1 MRATAPRKWL
11 YYSFFGKINIMY
23 SIIETGG
30 KQYWVTPGQNL
41 QVEKLEAE
49 VGATVEFKA
58 LWAAEGNGTSSD
70 AKAAKA
76 AKVTAEV
83 VRHLRGRKI
92 IVFKKRAK
100 KGYEKMQGHR
110 QNLTEIK
117 IKEIVL

>member
-1 MRATAPRKWL
+1 
-11 YYSFFGKINIMY
+11 MY

-41 QVEKLEAE
+41 QVEKLDAE
-49 VGATVEFKA
+49 VGSTVELKA
-58 LWAAEGNGTSSD
+58 LWAAEAEGTSPD
-70 AKAAKA
+70 AKAAKT

-92 IVFKKRAK
+92 IVFKKRPK
-100 KGYEKMQGHR
+100 KGYERTMGHR

-117 IKEIVL
+117 IKEIIL

>member
-1 MRATAPRKWL
+1 
-11 YYSFFGKINIMY
+11 MY

-49 VGATVEFKA
+49 VGSTVEFTS
-58 LWAAEGNGTSSD
+58 LWAAKAEGTSSD
-70 AKAAKA
+70 TKAAKA

-92 IVFKKRAK
+92 IVFKKRPK
-100 KGYEKMQGHR
+100 KGYERTQGHR

>member
-1 MRATAPRKWL
+1 
-11 YYSFFGKINIMY
+11 MY

-58 LWAAEGNGTSSD
+58 LWAAEAEGTSSD
-70 AKAAKA
+70 AKAGKT

-92 IVFKKRAK
+92 IVFKKRPK
-100 KGYEKMQGHR
+100 KGYEKTQGHR
-110 QNLTEIK
+110 QNLTEVK
-117 IKEIVL
+117 IKDIVL

>member
-1 MRATAPRKWL
+1 
-11 YYSFFGKINIMY
+11 MY

-49 VGATVEFKA
+49 VGSTVEFTSLWSAKA
-58 LWAAEGNGTSSD
+58 EGTSSD

-92 IVFKKRAK
+92 IVFKKRPK
-100 KGYEKMQGHR
+100 KGYERTQGHR

>member
-1 MRATAPRKWL
+1 
-11 YYSFFGKINIMY
+11 MY

-49 VGATVEFKA
+49 VGSTVEFTS
-58 LWAAEGNGTSSD
+58 LWAANAEGTSSD
-70 AKAAKA
+70 TKAAKA

-92 IVFKKRAK
+92 IVFKKRPK
-100 KGYEKMQGHR
+100 KGYERTQGHR

>member
-1 MRATAPRKWL
+1 MWSF
-11 YYSFFGKINIMY
+11 YSFFGTINIMY

-49 VGATVEFKA
+49 VGSTVEFTS
-58 LWAAEGNGTSSD
+58 LWAANAEGTSSD

-92 IVFKKRAK
+92 IVFKKRPK
-100 KGYEKMQGHR
+100 KGYERTQGHR

>member
-1 MRATAPRKWL
+1 
-11 YYSFFGKINIMY
+11 MY

-41 QVEKLEAE
+41 KVERLEAE
-49 VGATVEFKA
+49 VGATVELKS
-58 LWAAEGNGTSSD
+58 LWVGSEEGTSSD
-70 AKAAKA
+70 AKAGKT

-92 IVFKKRAK
+92 IVFKKRPK
-100 KGYEKMQGHR
+100 KGYEKTQGHR

-117 IKEIVL
+117 IKEIIL

>member
-1 MRATAPRKWL
+1 
-11 YYSFFGKINIMY
+11 MY

-30 KQYWVTPGQNL
+30 KQYWVEPGQNL
-41 QVEKLEAE
+41 QVERLNTEAGSTIE
-49 VGATVEFKA
+49 LKS
-58 LWAAEGNGTSSD
+58 LWAGQADGASSD
-70 AKAAKA
+70 AKAASS

-92 IVFKKRAK
+92 IIFKKRPK
-100 KGYEKMQGHR
+100 KGYEKTQGHR

>member
-1 MRATAPRKWL
+1 
-11 YYSFFGKINIMY
+11 MY

-30 KQYWVTPGQNL
+30 KQYWVKPGQNL

-49 VGATVEFKA
+49 AGSTVELKV
-58 LWAAEGNGTSSD
+58 LWAANEEGTSSD
-70 AKAAKA
+70 AKASKT

-92 IVFKKRAK
+92 IVFKKRPK
-100 KGYEKMQGHR
+100 KGYEKTQGHR

-117 IKEIVL
+117 IKEIIL

>member
-1 MRATAPRKWL
+1 
-11 YYSFFGKINIMY
+11 MY

-49 VGATVEFKA
+49 VGSTVELKA
-58 LWAAEGNGTSSD
+58 LWAAETESTSAD
-70 AKAAKA
+70 AKAGKT

-92 IVFKKRAK
+92 IVFKKRPK
-100 KGYEKMQGHR
+100 KGYENTKGHR
-110 QNLTEIK
+110 QYLTEIK
-117 IKEIVL
+117 IKDIIL

>member
-1 MRATAPRKWL
+1 
-11 YYSFFGKINIMY
+11 MY

-41 QVEKLEAE
+41 KVERLEAE
-49 VGATVEFKA
+49 VGSVVELKA
-58 LWAAEGNGTSSD
+58 LWANDADATSSD
-70 AKAAKA
+70 AKATKV

-92 IVFKKRAK
+92 IVFKKRPK
-100 KGYEKMQGHR
+100 KTYERTQGHR

>member
-1 MRATAPRKWL
+1 
-11 YYSFFGKINIMY
+11 MY

-41 QVEKLEAE
+41 KVERLEAE
-49 VGATVEFKA
+49 VGAVVELKS
-58 LWAAEGNGTSSD
+58 LWANNAEATSSD

-92 IVFKKRAK
+92 IVFKKRPK
-100 KGYEKMQGHR
+100 KGYERTQGHR

>member
-1 MRATAPRKWL
+1 
-11 YYSFFGKINIMY
+11 MY

-49 VGATVEFKA
+49 VGSVVELKS
-58 LWAAEGNGTSSD
+58 LWAAEAEGTSAD
-70 AKAAKA
+70 AKAGKT

-92 IVFKKRAK
+92 IVFKKRPK
-100 KGYEKMQGHR
+100 KGYENTKGHR
-110 QNLTEIK
+110 QYLTEIK
-117 IKEIVL
+117 IKDIIL

>member
-1 MRATAPRKWL
+1 
-11 YYSFFGKINIMY
+11 MY

-41 QVEKLEAE
+41 KVERLEAE
-49 VGATVEFKA
+49 VGATVELKS
-58 LWAAEGNGTSSD
+58 LWAGSEEGTSSD
-70 AKAAKA
+70 TKAGKT

-92 IVFKKRAK
+92 IVFKKRPK
-100 KGYEKMQGHR
+100 KGYEKTQGHR

-117 IKEIVL
+117 IKEISKS

>member
-1 MRATAPRKWL
+1 
-11 YYSFFGKINIMY
+11 MY

-30 KQYWVTPGQNL
+30 KQYWVIPGQNL

-49 VGATVEFKA
+49 VGSTVELKS
-58 LWAAEGNGTSSD
+58 LWASKAEGTSSD
-70 AKAAKA
+70 TKAAAA

-92 IVFKKRAK
+92 IVFKKRPK
-100 KGYEKMQGHR
+100 KGYEKTQGHR

>member
-1 MRATAPRKWL
+1 
-11 YYSFFGKINIMY
+11 MY

-49 VGATVEFKA
+49 VGSTVEFTS
-58 LWAAEGNGTSSD
+58 LWASEANGTSSD

-92 IVFKKRAK
+92 IVFKKRPK
-100 KGYEKMQGHR
+100 KGYERTQGHR

>member
-1 MRATAPRKWL
+1 
-11 YYSFFGKINIMY
+11 MY

-49 VGATVEFKA
+49 VGTTVELKA
-58 LWAAEGNGTSSD
+58 LWSAEAEGTSSD
-70 AKAAKA
+70 AKATKV

-92 IVFKKRAK
+92 IVFKKRPK
-100 KGYEKMQGHR
+100 KGYERTQGHR
-110 QNLTEIK
+110 QNLTELK

>member
-1 MRATAPRKWL
+1 
-11 YYSFFGKINIMY
+11 MY

-41 QVEKLEAE
+41 KVERLEAE
-49 VGATVEFKA
+49 VGAVVELKS
-58 LWAAEGNGTSSD
+58 LWAGSEEGTSSD
-70 AKAAKA
+70 TKAGKT

-92 IVFKKRAK
+92 IVFKKRPK
-100 KGYEKMQGHR
+100 KCYEKTQGHR

-117 IKEIVL
+117 IKEIIL

>member
-1 MRATAPRKWL
+1 
-11 YYSFFGKINIMY
+11 MY

-41 QVEKLEAE
+41 KVEKLEAE
-49 VGATVEFKA
+49 PGATVELKS
-58 LWAAEGNGTSSD
+58 LWAAKAEGTSSD

-83 VRHLRGRKI
+83 VKHLRGRKI
-92 IVFKKRAK
+92 IVFKKRPK
-100 KGYEKMQGHR
+100 KGYEKTQGHR

-117 IKEIVL
+117 IKEIIL